1 MGVGRTSKGDEE
13 SSMTWERKSRTYGP
27 NFLSVENNHQV
38 PQQNS
43 MFAVIDGE
51 NGTGR
56 ILSLA
61 LMERY
66 GDKKSEG
73 MARPQSCLRL
83 RGRN

>member
-1 MGVGRTSKGDEE
+1 MGVGRTGKGDEE
-13 SSMTWERKSRTYGP
+13 SSMTWERKARTYGP
-27 NFLSVENNHQV
+27 NFHSVENNHQV

-66 GDKKSEG
+66 GDKKSED
-73 MARPQSCLRL
+73 MAHPQSCL
-83 RGRN
+83 